1 MIFSVNLFLHWGS
14 HIRETSRFLIF
25 TSGIAFCAFGI
36 FSVLS
41 VVSSAVANP
50 LCPSLQLSRGGS
62 LWSSILH
69 ECWRDN
75 TSVNGRSQPFRRRP
89 FSCKWKFIRSIHTS
103 NILIRQ
109 WTLCFTE
116 CCKLLC
122 WEYVRFATGKVVYIP
137 SWVPT
142 LFRNAD
148 LIKSLKSTTCT
159 RTDQEKFPC
168 SSSVYQNL
176 QAARKIR
183 IEDIKWRKV
192 RWFVGLDLTALNSC

>member
-1 MIFSVNLFLHWGS
+1 MIFPVNLYFHWGS

-25 TSGIAFCAFGI
+25 TSGIAFFCAFAI
-36 FSVLS
+36 FSVFS

-50 LCPSLQLSRGGS
+50 LCPSLQLSRGGI

-69 ECWRDN
+69 EYWRDN
-75 TSVNGRSQPFRRRP
+75 TSVNGRSQPFRMRP

-103 NILIRQ
+103 KNILIRQ

-122 WEYVRFATGKVVYIP
+122 WEYVRFATRKVVYIS
-137 SWVPT
+137 SWVLT

-148 LIKSLKSTTCT
+148 LIRAWSLQLVLEPIKKNSLVHLASI
-159 RTDQEKFPC
+159 RTSRRHGRFE
-168 SSSVYQNL
+168 
-176 QAARKIR
+176 
-183 IEDIKWRKV
+183 
-192 RWFVGLDLTALNSC
+192 